1 MRLMVREMIH
11 INIFQYFV
19 VSKNYN
25 RIKKLNIE
33 ILRVNIAMK
42 KILSREQTEQSCKQQ
57 SMLNIITSAAA
68 LPKFLSLT
76 TTATPKFEENIYTKV
91 FIYI

>member
-1 MRLMVREMIH
+1 
-11 INIFQYFV
+11 
-19 VSKNYN
+19 
-25 RIKKLNIE
+25 
-33 ILRVNIAMK
+33 
-42 KILSREQTEQSCKQQ
+42 
-57 SMLNIITSAAA
+57 MLNIITSAAA